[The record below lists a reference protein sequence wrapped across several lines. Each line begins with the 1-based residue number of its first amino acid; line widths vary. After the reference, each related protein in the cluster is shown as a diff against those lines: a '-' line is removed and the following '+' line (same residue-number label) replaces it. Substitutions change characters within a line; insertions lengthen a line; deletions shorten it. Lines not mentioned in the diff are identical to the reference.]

1 MYAFLISSFLAVAS
15 GCALAYGTG
24 SIGWS
29 VTLGVVVFL
38 VSQFIIGRKVQSRVK
53 LCMEVVQGILVEGQ
67 KQLQAKMQRWQIRPP
82 GSMKEAQAEMM
93 RDQRRFVGAALQ
105 ATEAMHAYDRWVPLM
120 KRQIA
125 TAQFQLHWMVKDFE
139 DVDRLMP
146 KVLFVDPV
154 TSSMKLARLYMT
166 GAKMEDMV
174 KAYEK
179 AVRRARYNQNVLP
192 AATMSWIYMQR
203 KDADSAFKV
212 LTAALKNSDN
222 QTLKI
227 NHEHLM
233 NNRVTHF
240 SNAGLADQWYSLH
253 LEEPRVRQQRQRMQW
268 R

>member
-1 MYAFLISSFLAVAS
+1 MYAFLISSLLAVGA
-15 GCALAYGTG
+15 GGALWWGTD

-29 VTLGVVVFL
+29 ITLGAVVFF
-38 VSQFIIGRKVQSRVK
+38 VSQFVIGRKIQSKVK
-53 LCMEVVQGILVEGQ
+53 LCMEVVQGILVDGQ
-67 KQLQAKMQRWQIRPP
+67 KQLQAKTQRWQIRPP
-82 GSMKEAQAEMM
+82 GSMKEAQAEMV

-105 ATEAMHAYDRWVPLM
+105 ATEAMHAYDNWIPLM

-125 TAQFQLHWMVKDFE
+125 TAQFQLHWMLKDFD

-154 TSSMKLARLYMT
+154 TSAMKIARMYMK
-166 GAKMEDMV
+166 GATTEEIM

-179 AVRRARYNQNVLP
+179 AVKRARYNQNVLP
-192 AATMSWIYMQR
+192 VAAMSWILLKR
-203 KDADSAFKV
+203 NDADGAFKI

-222 QTLKI
+222 QTLKT

-240 SNAGLADQWYSLH
+240 SNAGLADQWYALH
-253 LEEPRVRQQRQRMQW
+253 LEEPKIKQQRQRMQW